1 MKRLKLICELF
12 YLTKGYRIQY
22 FFCFILVIVSG
33 LMRTTVP
40 FFVLKVFDEAVTK
53 SRYDILFFYTILIII
68 VTAVESVC
76 VIIYQRIT
84 SKFNRA
90 LIIKLRLLCYEHINK
105 LSGKYMSNYSS
116 GDLYTTMYRDIE
128 EIPSILTSAF
138 FNCISNII
146 TVLGVFFFLITLQCD
161 LLLIL
166 VAFQIALYLV
176 QKYYNKKIEQVTIAT
191 RDSVGKL
198 NSSAQEMIGNLFS
211 FAEGGLKDFFL
222 KKHNKLEA
230 EYAKDNI
237 KGGYIITLNYC
248 IINLINALSVAVL
261 LCYGGYKV
269 IIGCLSYGGLVTFNL
284 YSQRFISP
292 ISQIIQFN
300 NDLTTCS
307 ISWGKIQK
315 LLNTKIDVESGMQ
328 IRDIKGNIR
337 FNDITFFYED
347 KKPVLHNISME
358 FQKGKIYAIVG
369 SSGAG
374 KTTLMHLLFR
384 LWDCVKG
391 SITVD
396 GVDIRNMDINC
407 LRGQISIVSQ
417 NIFLLND
424 TIYNNIAL
432 GNGITDKELQDI
444 LKQAGLQE
452 FISKLPNK
460 LDTVVGENGIKL
472 SGGEKQ
478 RISIARALFKK
489 TPIIIFD
496 EATSMLDNETEE
508 KIISILLESFKNA
521 TIILIAHRLS
531 TVKSANTIYVLNDGT
546 IAERGNHDQLL
557 RQKGVYYNLYN
568 I

>member
-347 KKPVLHNISME
+347 KKPVLHNLSME
-358 FQKGKIYAIVG
+358 FQKGKVYAIVG